1 MESLLKTTQSKEIE
15 LHFEKKYR
23 RKYKITAFKL
33 RRTFFMVLL
42 IMFIANAII
51 LAAARKDEP
60 VEAVPVFAQTEA
72 STSEIKSSLIT
83 SSRKA
88 ADTLPTMLTQTSEQN
103 ELTKDSYVSL
113 GIPTEASGEFKT
125 YMDYKKITDQSS
137 KQWYLQ
143 QLSYTSEDGFRMFND
158 CYLVAVGTYY
168 SKEIGKKL
176 IITLESGK
184 KIDVIVGDIKM
195 DKHTDKK
202 NQYVPI
208 NGNIVEFIVDTSVMN
223 KKVQLLGNVSCLGL
237 EGKIKS
243 IEVKKHD

>member
-1 MESLLKTTQSKEIE
+1 MESLLNTQQSKEIE

-23 RKYKITAFKL
+23 RKYKSTAFKL

-51 LAAARKDEP
+51 LAAARKDGP
-60 VEAVPVFAQTEA
+60 AEAVPVFAQTEA
-72 STSEIKSSLIT
+72 STSSLIT

-88 ADTLPTMLTQTSEQN
+88 TDTLPTTLTQTSEQN
-103 ELTKDSYVSL
+103 GLLDNSYVSL
-113 GIPTEASGEFKT
+113 ELPANASGDFKT
-125 YMDYKKITDQSS
+125 YMDYKKITNQTS

-143 QLSYTSEDGFRMFND
+143 QLSYTDEKGFRMFNGR
-158 CYLVAVGTYY
+158 YLVAVGTYY
-168 SKEIGKKL
+168 AYEVGKEL
-176 IITLESGK
+176 LITLDSG
-184 KIDVIVGDIKM
+184 IIIEAIVGDIKM
-195 DKHTDKK
+195 DKHTDEN